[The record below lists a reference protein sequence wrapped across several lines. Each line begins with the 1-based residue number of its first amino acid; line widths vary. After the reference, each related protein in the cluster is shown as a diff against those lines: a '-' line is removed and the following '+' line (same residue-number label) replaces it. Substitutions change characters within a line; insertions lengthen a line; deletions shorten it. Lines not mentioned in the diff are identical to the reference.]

1 MDQTRSDEMVLPRP
15 RASLRV
21 GVTGHRIGAKFSEAQ
36 ATDVRKTVDA
46 ILSDVARFARA
57 TVAKDAWAFSETEP
71 ALSTVSALA
80 EGADRIVAD
89 AGLATGMPLSVILPF
104 GRAEYR
110 NDFTCEESRTSYDSL
125 LSRAD
130 VVFELD
136 GRRDAAARAYE
147 AAGLL
152 MLANADIVIAI
163 WDQMPADGIG
173 GTALIVEHAV
183 AEGVPVI
190 LIDPRKPSDASI
202 LWRADVALPTARSGI
217 EDVPRRSLAALLP
230 DLISIMLAPP
240 QGVERRAFQTL
251 LAEKPRRWN
260 IALSYPVLLFLLGV
274 RGLRWRDLRAPAH
287 DKDGATRWRDYL
299 KADARNAGLSPVV
312 TGKLLGAY
320 SFVDHLSIRYAQIYR
335 SAYVFNFGAA
345 AAAVLLA
352 LSSLLLP
359 MNLKPFLLAFEI
371 GLIGLIVAV
380 IWMGGRREWHRRWME
395 YRRLA
400 ETLRHLRIL
409 ALMGAAARLD
419 RPGKPSQSAQGWVG
433 WYARALE
440 REIPVPSLAV
450 DHAYLLA
457 VRDAVRNA
465 ELRNQIDYNHH
476 NAEAMEKAGERLH
489 LAGSVLFLATL
500 AICVGYLA
508 LYFGAPELSHAYRN
522 WTVFLTALFPTV
534 GAAINAI
541 RAQGDFQSVADRSR
555 ETALSLEELD
565 AALAEEPLEFARLAD
580 RVDKAADLLMA
591 DVAEWHVLF
600 RTRPLSLPA

>member
-36 ATDVRKTVDA
+36 ATDVRQTVDA

-57 TVAKDAWAFSETEP
+57 TMAKDAWAFSETEP

-89 AGLATGMPLSVILPF
+89 AGLAAGMPLSVILPF

-240 QGVERRAFQTL
+240 QGVERRAFQAL
-251 LAEKPRRWN
+251 LSEKP
-260 IALSYPVLLFLLGV
+260 
-274 RGLRWRDLRAPAH
+274 
-287 DKDGATRWRDYL
+287 
-299 KADARNAGLSPVV
+299 
-312 TGKLLGAY
+312 
-320 SFVDHLSIRYAQIYR
+320 
-335 SAYVFNFGAA
+335 
-345 AAAVLLA
+345 
-352 LSSLLLP
+352 
-359 MNLKPFLLAFEI
+359 
-371 GLIGLIVAV
+371 
-380 IWMGGRREWHRRWME
+380 
-395 YRRLA
+395 
-400 ETLRHLRIL
+400 
-409 ALMGAAARLD
+409 
-419 RPGKPSQSAQGWVG
+419 
-433 WYARALE
+433 
-440 REIPVPSLAV
+440 
-450 DHAYLLA
+450 
-457 VRDAVRNA
+457 
-465 ELRNQIDYNHH
+465 
-476 NAEAMEKAGERLH
+476 
-489 LAGSVLFLATL
+489 
-500 AICVGYLA
+500 
-508 LYFGAPELSHAYRN
+508 
-522 WTVFLTALFPTV
+522 
-534 GAAINAI
+534 
-541 RAQGDFQSVADRSR
+541 
-555 ETALSLEELD
+555 
-565 AALAEEPLEFARLAD
+565 
-580 RVDKAADLLMA
+580 
-591 DVAEWHVLF
+591 
-600 RTRPLSLPA
+600 